1 MFDDT
6 NTFQYLYFIMLYRIH
21 YSLVKKGIEGF
32 FFFFHLYKDDE
43 IIYIVQW
50 FVQGH
55 SVNMIN

>member
-32 FFFFHLYKDDE
+32 FFFFTFTKMMKLYIEFSDLYKD
-43 IIYIVQW
+43 IV
-50 FVQGH
+50 
-55 SVNMIN
+55 

>member
-43 IIYIVQW
+43 IIYRVQ
-50 FVQGH
+50 
-55 SVNMIN
+55 